1 MQDIELT
8 DSTEYYEEACNMYPE
23 KSSHLD
29 ERLKA
34 SVDRFGKCFEDQKES
49 MVAHIVVTHGPFVCA
64 LVN

>member
-34 SVDRFGKCFEDQKES
+34 SVDRFGKCFED
-49 MVAHIVVTHGPFVCA
+49 
-64 LVN
+64 